1 MITDDEMLF
10 LSEGIQEALA
20 GKKHNAVMVFDT
32 GRARILLD
40 DDGAAL
46 VLEIHSDKMG
56 ATIHSFNEQRVICIK
71 AAGFVQVVQAIKN
84 TLIKELANE

>member
-1 MITDDEMLF
+1 ML
-10 LSEGIQEALA
+10 LDKEHMHLDLCIQEALA

-40 DDGAAL
+40 DDGSEL
-46 VLEIHSDKMG
+46 VLEIHADKMG

-84 TLIKELANE
+84 TLIKEIANE

>member
-1 MITDDEMLF
+1 ML
-10 LSEGIQEALA
+10 LDKEHMHLDLCIQEALA
-20 GKKHNAVMVFDT
+20 GKKHKAVMVFDT

-40 DDGAAL
+40 DDGSEL

-84 TLIKELANE
+84 TLIKEIANE